1 MPQTGLLIN
10 NKFLTVLEA
19 GKNSEIKVL
28 TLSDQEI
35 NSYIEP
41 PYFGV

>member
-1 MPQTGLLIN
+1 MN
-10 NKFLTVLEA
+10 KKFLTVLEA
-19 GKNSEIKVL
+19 EKNSEIKML
-28 TLSDQEI
+28 TLSNQEI